1 MKKLFFIAAAMLGV
15 VSLSAQEKTTSSQFG
30 IKSSVNM
37 SSFNG
42 KDVKDNDYKVGFS
55 AGVYGHF
62 PLTDRFAVQPEV
74 NFTRMG
80 GKHKDEVTEIGNTTV
95 KSKNKTTLDYIQV
108 PVMFQYYP
116 AGSRFNVEAGPQFG
130 FNMYAS
136 NKKQISTYANN
147 TVYTTEEKFDEKDNV
162 KNFDFGVNFGL
173 GYNVTDNINVGARY
187 YMGLTKIS
195 ENTNNGTQLGP
206 DVKNHSFSFGVG
218 YSF

>member
-1 MKKLFFIAAAMLGV
+1 MKKIFFIAAAMLGV

-42 KDVKDNDYKVGFS
+42 DDVKDNDYKVGFS

-62 PLTDRFAVQPEV
+62 PITDQFAVQPEV

-80 GKHKDEVTEIGNTTV
+80 GREKTE
-95 KSKNKTTLDYIQV
+95 V
-108 PVMFQYYP
+108 PVMLQFYP
-116 AGSRFNVEAGPQFG
+116 AGSRFNIEAGPQFG
-130 FNMYAS
+130 YNVYAS
-136 NKKQISTYANN
+136 NKTQVSTYVNN
-147 TVYTTEEKFDEKDNV
+147 TVYNTEEKTDIKDNV
-162 KNFDFGVNFGL
+162 KDFDFGVNFGL

-187 YMGLTKIS
+187 YMGLTKIGD
-195 ENTNNGTQLGP
+195 NKNNNNVEVG
-206 DVKNHSFSFGVG
+206 DVKNHSFSVGVG

>member
-42 KDVKDNDYKVGFS
+42 DDVKDNDYKVGFS

-80 GKHKDEVTEIGNTTV
+80 GKYKDEVTEVGNTIV
-95 KSKNKTTLDYIQV
+95 KNKNKTTLDYIQV

-116 AGSRFNVEAGPQFG
+116 GGSRFNVEAGPQFG

-136 NKKQISTYANN
+136 NKQQTSTYANN
-147 TVYTTEEKFDEKDNV
+147 TVYTTEKKTDIKDDV

-206 DVKNHSFSFGVG
+206 DVKNHSFTVGVG

>member
-1 MKKLFFIAAAMLGV
+1 MKKIFFIAAAMLGV

-42 KDVKDNDYKVGFS
+42 KDIKDNDYKVGFS
-55 AGVYGHF
+55 AGLYGHF
-62 PLTDRFAVQPEV
+62 PLTDQFAVQPEV

-80 GKHKDEVTEIGNTTV
+80 GKYKDEVTEVGNTTV
-95 KSKNKTTLDYIQV
+95 KNKNKTTLDYIQV
-108 PVMFQYYP
+108 PVMFKYYP
-116 AGSRFNVEAGPQFG
+116 AASRFNVEAGPQFG

-136 NKKQISTYANN
+136 NKQQTSTYANN
-147 TVYTTEEKFDEKDNV
+147 MVYTTEKKVDVKDDV

-187 YMGLTKIS
+187 YMGLTKIT
-195 ENTNNGTQLGP
+195 ENTDNGTQVGP

>member
-1 MKKLFFIAAAMLGV
+1 MKKIFFIAAAMLGV

-42 KDVKDNDYKVGFS
+42 DDVKDNDYKVGFS

-74 NFTRMG
+74 NFTRIG
-80 GKHKDEVTEIGNTTV
+80 GKYKDEVMEVGNTTV

-108 PVMFQYYP
+108 PIMFKYYP
-116 AGSRFNVEAGPQFG
+116 AASRFNIEAGPQFG

-136 NKKQISTYANN
+136 NKQSTSTYANN
-147 TVYTTEEKFDEKDNV
+147 TVYTTEQKFDVKDDV

-187 YMGLTKIS
+187 YMGLTRLT
-195 ENTNNGTQLGP
+195 ENTNNGTAIGA
-206 DVKNHSFSFGVG
+206 DVKNHSFSVGVG

>member
-42 KDVKDNDYKVGFS
+42 KDVNDNDYKVGFS
-55 AGVYGHF
+55 AGLYGHF
-62 PLTDRFAVQPEV
+62 PITDQFAVQPEV
-74 NFTRMG
+74 NFARIG
-80 GKHKDEVTEIGNTTV
+80 GKLKDEVTEVGNTTV
-95 KSKNKTTLDYIQV
+95 KTKNKTTLDYIQV
-108 PVMFQYYP
+108 PVMFKYYP
-116 AGSRFNVEAGPQFG
+116 GASRFNVEAGPQFG

-136 NKKQISTYANN
+136 NKQQTSIYANN
-147 TVYTTEEKFDEKDNV
+147 TVYTTEGKQDIKDDI

-187 YMGLTKIS
+187 YMGLTKIT
-195 ENTNNGTQLGP
+195 ENVNNGTATGA
-206 DVKNHSFSFGVG
+206 DVKNHSFSLGVG

>member
-42 KDVKDNDYKVGFS
+42 KDIKDNDYKVGFS
-55 AGVYGHF
+55 AGLYGHF
-62 PLTDRFAVQPEV
+62 PLTDQFAVQPEV

-80 GKHKDEVTEIGNTTV
+80 GKYKDEVTEVGNTTV
-95 KSKNKTTLDYIQV
+95 KNKNKTTLDYIQV
-108 PVMFQYYP
+108 PVMFKYYP
-116 AGSRFNVEAGPQFG
+116 AASRFNVEAGPQFG

-136 NKKQISTYANN
+136 NKQQTSTYANN
-147 TVYTTEEKFDEKDNV
+147 MVYTTEKKVDVKDDV

-187 YMGLTKIS
+187 YMGLTKIT
-195 ENTNNGTQLGP
+195 ENTDNGTQVGP

>member
-15 VSLSAQEKTTSSQFG
+15 VSLSAQEKTTSAQFG

-42 KDVKDNDYKVGFS
+42 KNVNDNDYKVGFS
-55 AGVYGHF
+55 AGLYGHF
-62 PLTDRFAVQPEV
+62 PLTERFAVQPEV
-74 NFTRMG
+74 NFARIG
-80 GKHKDEVTEIGNTTV
+80 GKLKDEVTEVGNTTV
-95 KSKNKTTLDYIQV
+95 KTKNKTTLDYIQV
-108 PVMFQYYP
+108 PIMFKYYP
-116 AGSRFNVEAGPQFG
+116 GASRFNVEAGPQFG

-136 NKKQISTYANN
+136 NKQQTSTYANN
-147 TVYTTEEKFDEKDNV
+147 TVYTTEGKQDIKDDI

-187 YMGLTKIS
+187 YMGLTKIT
-195 ENTNNGTQLGP
+195 ENVNNGTATGA
-206 DVKNHSFSFGVG
+206 DVKNHSFSLGVG

>member
-42 KDVKDNDYKVGFS
+42 KDVNDNDYKVGFS

-80 GKHKDEVTEIGNTTV
+80 GKYKDEVVEAGNTTV
-95 KSKNKTTLDYIQV
+95 KTKNKTTLDYIQV

-116 AGSRFNVEAGPQFG
+116 GGSRFNIEAGPQFG

-136 NKKQISTYANN
+136 NKDQIDTYANN
-147 TVYTTEEKFDEKDNV
+147 TVFTEAHTTDIKDNV

-187 YMGLTKIS
+187 YMGLTKIT
-195 ENTNNGTQLGP
+195 ENTNNGTATGA
-206 DVKNHSFSFGVG
+206 DVKNHSFSLGVG

>member
-15 VSLSAQEKTTSSQFG
+15 VSLSAQEKTTSAQFG

-55 AGVYGHF
+55 AGLYGRF

-74 NFTRMG
+74 NFARIG
-80 GKHKDEVTEIGNTTV
+80 GKLKDEVTEVGNTTV
-95 KSKNKTTLDYIQV
+95 KTKNKTTLDYIQV
-108 PVMFQYYP
+108 PVMFKYYP
-116 AGSRFNVEAGPQFG
+116 GASRFNVEAGPQFG

-136 NKKQISTYANN
+136 NKQQTSIYANN
-147 TVYTTEEKFDEKDNV
+147 TVYTTEGKQDIKDDI

-187 YMGLTKIS
+187 YMGLTKIT
-195 ENTNNGTQLGP
+195 ENVNNGTATGA
-206 DVKNHSFSFGVG
+206 DVKNHSFSLGVG

>member
-42 KDVKDNDYKVGFS
+42 KDIKDNDYKVGFS

-62 PLTDRFAVQPEV
+62 PLTDQFAVQPEV

-80 GKHKDEVTEIGNTTV
+80 GKYKDEVTEVGNTTV
-95 KSKNKTTLDYIQV
+95 KNKNKTTLDYIQV
-108 PVMFQYYP
+108 PVMFKYYP
-116 AGSRFNVEAGPQFG
+116 AASRFNVEAGPQFG

-136 NKKQISTYANN
+136 KKEQTSTYANN
-147 TVYTTEEKFDEKDNV
+147 MVYTTEKKVDVKDDV

-187 YMGLTKIS
+187 YMGLTKIT
-195 ENTNNGTQLGP
+195 ENTDNGTQVGP

>member
-1 MKKLFFIAAAMLGV
+1 MKKIFFIAAAMLGV

-42 KDVKDNDYKVGFS
+42 DDVKDNDYKVGFS

-62 PLTDRFAVQPEV
+62 PITDQFAVQPEV

-80 GKHKDEVTEIGNTTV
+80 GKYKDEVMEVGNTTV

-108 PVMFQYYP
+108 PVMLQFYP
-116 AGSRFNVEAGPQFG
+116 AGSRFNIEAGPQFG
-130 FNMYAS
+130 YNVYAS
-136 NKKQISTYANN
+136 NKTQVSTYVNN
-147 TVYTTEEKFDEKDNV
+147 TVYNTEEKTDIKDNV
-162 KNFDFGVNFGL
+162 KDFDFGVNFGL

-187 YMGLTKIS
+187 YMGLTKIGD
-195 ENTNNGTQLGP
+195 NKNNNNVEVG
-206 DVKNHSFSFGVG
+206 DVKNHSFSIGVG

>member
-1 MKKLFFIAAAMLGV
+1 MKKIFFIAATMLGV

-30 IKSSVNM
+30 VKSTVNM

-42 KDVKDNDYKVGFS
+42 ADVKDNDYKVGFS

-62 PLTDRFAVQPEV
+62 PLTDQFAVQPEV
-74 NFTRMG
+74 NFTRIG
-80 GKHKDEVTEIGNTTV
+80 GKFKDDVTEVGNTTI
-95 KSKNKTTLDYIQV
+95 KNKNKTTLDYIQV
-108 PVMFQYYP
+108 PVMFKYYP
-116 AGSRFNVEAGPQFG
+116 AASRFNIEAGPQFG

-136 NKKQISTYANN
+136 NKQETSVYANGTVN
-147 TVYTTEEKFDEKDNV
+147 TVSEKTDIKDDI

-187 YMGLTKIS
+187 YMGLTKIG
-195 ENTNNGTQLGP
+195 ENTDNGTTIAN
-206 DVKNHSFSFGVG
+206 DVKNHSFSLGVG